1 VGGFMGGGS
10 APAPQPAPAP
20 APVVEKKEDPGEAVR
35 RKRLAEG
42 RASGSSTTGGEES
55 GATKTLLGN

>member
-1 VGGFMGGGS
+1 MGGFMGGGS
-10 APAPQPAPAP
+10 ARAAPAPAP